1 MRANRTTHA
10 LKLPERILLA
20 WPNIVLF
27 FMALVLLYLP
37 SAADHPIVLTVV
49 NAVETITQAP
59 MRYARL
65 SSFPGETRAVIA
77 LTVLMFVPQA
87 FVTAKRWNASELPRK
102 LLLEYRTYSPSRTRI
117 MSWFGWPFLTAVSL
131 IGFFFAAR
139 DPTWCQ
145 GCVNSSKPGL
155 LLFILIG
162 PTTLVLFC
170 LAAIDWYR
178 WRLSDRRNGNSL

>member
-1 MRANRTTHA
+1 MLARTD
-10 LKLPERILLA
+10 RILLA
-20 WPNIVLF
+20 WPNVVLF
-27 FMALVLLYLP
+27 CTALALLYLP
-37 SAADHPIVLTVV
+37 SAADHPVVLAVV

-65 SSFPGETRAVIA
+65 STFPVETRAVIA
-77 LTVLMFVPQA
+77 FTILMLIPQA
-87 FVTAKRWNASELPRK
+87 CVSAQRWKAAELPRK
-102 LLLEYRTYSPSRTRI
+102 LLREYRTYSPTRTHI
-117 MSWFGWPFLTAVSL
+117 LTWFGWPFLIAAAL

-155 LLFILIG
+155 LLFILVG
-162 PTTLVLFC
+162 PTTLVVLC

-178 WRLSDRRNGNSL
+178 WLLSEPL